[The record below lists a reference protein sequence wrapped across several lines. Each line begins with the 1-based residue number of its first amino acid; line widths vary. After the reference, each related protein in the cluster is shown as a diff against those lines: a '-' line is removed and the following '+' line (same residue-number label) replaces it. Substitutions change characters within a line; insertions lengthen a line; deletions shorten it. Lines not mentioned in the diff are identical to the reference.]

1 MQEYSKYF
9 YDGPVLIFD
18 KIATDHWH
26 GETMAPSENRARTNL
41 AYQFKKKHD
50 LVPGA
55 KVNLPGQIKKI
66 N

>member
-18 KIATDHWH
+18 NIATDHWH
-26 GETMAPSENRARTNL
+26 GETMAPSENKARANL
-41 AYQFKKKHD
+41 AYQFRKQHN
-50 LVPGA
+50 LVRA
-55 KVNLPGQIKKI
+55 TKVSLPEKVRRM

>member
-26 GETMAPSENRARTNL
+26 GETMAPSENKARASL
-41 AYQFKKKHD
+41 AYQFRKQHD
-50 LVPGA
+50 LVPA
-55 KVNLPGQIKKI
+55 TKVILSGKVRRI